1 MRPSP
6 RLVLMTPPPPL
17 GDLILGR
24 LGGGTQAL
32 CELPCFACFAD
43 KAGARAAHGTPAG
56 PRQVEELS
64 WERRSNLGL
73 RQVIDGVN
81 PLDARLAQ
89 LARAV
94 ALVHRVEYPALARTA
109 VLDVSIRGE
118 GADRD
123 ACAARRVDRHLA
135 GDEGDRQIVDRDRL
149 QRAEVEPG
157 LRIAERPVT
166 FAAPGQDRFDCALL

>member
-94 ALVHRVEYPALARTA
+94 ALVHRVEYPALARAA
-109 VLDVSIRGE
+109 VLDVGVRGE

-135 GDEGDRQIVDRDRL
+135 GDEGDRQIIDRDRF
-149 QRAEVEPG
+149 QSAEIESRFGV
-157 LRIAERPVT
+157 AERPVML
-166 FAAPGQDRFDCALL
+166 FAPREN